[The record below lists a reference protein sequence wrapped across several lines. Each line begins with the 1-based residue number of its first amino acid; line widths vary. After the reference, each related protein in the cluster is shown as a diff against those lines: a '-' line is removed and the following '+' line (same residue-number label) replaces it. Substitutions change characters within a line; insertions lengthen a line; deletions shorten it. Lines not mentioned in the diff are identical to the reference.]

1 MAVGAAAG
9 GRGLERA
16 AEQESSSPVNAWSDL
31 HRKWKD
37 HYQEEDQRQ
46 NHDGPCPPLPQL
58 GVHLRRDREEPR
70 RDGGAAVVLMRPGN
84 HLDEHLLRHF
94 FGGLAVG
101 EPEERFR
108 RLRPDLIRTWACGD
122 GPIDREYVWHDMAQQ
137 WQTPEVG
144 EAHHARGG
152 LLRHDVGLEPAAE
165 HEALAVP
172 RGLDPVRHPGVAV
185 GDDDAKGVMLV
196 RADAL
201 AHLLGGE
208 QPGLVDGVAVV
219 LDLHGKAPHADHRT
233 ARANYVRFEL
243 ALENFVTVWN
253 QINFGRLLFN
263 TFSIAMLGTIG
274 TLLSSI
280 AVAYGFSRFRF
291 RGRNALFLLLLATII
306 LPVQITL
313 IPTFA
318 VFLALNWTGT
328 WLPLIV
334 PHFFANAYNVFLLRQ
349 YFVTIPREMDEAAM
363 MDGANPL
370 RILTSIIVPQS
381 IPVLVAVG
389 LFHFFWQWNDFFLP
403 LIYLQ
408 GNVDAQPL
416 SVGIASFN
424 ALYSQ
429 KPTLIQAAAVMSII
443 VPVVIFFFAQR
454 AFMRGIVITGVEK

>member
-1 MAVGAAAG
+1 MTIAAARPLSRVG
-9 GRGLERA
+9 LRGIPGR
-16 AEQESSSPVNAWSDL
+16 S
-31 HRKWKD
+31 
-37 HYQEEDQRQ
+37 
-46 NHDGPCPPLPQL
+46 
-58 GVHLRRDREEPR
+58 LRRWTAVTGVTFFGLLVLSAYLMPLGYMAATSLKDAAQMSEAGAPLYPAKPATFSWQGQVYPVYNVPTADGMRQWALVDPR
-70 RDGGAAVVLMRPGN
+70 REDATFIDPS
-84 HLDEHLLRHF
+84 H
-94 FGGLAVG
+94 
-101 EPEERFR
+101 PE
-108 RLRPDLIRTWACGD
+108 A
-122 GPIDREYVWHDMAQQ
+122 GPIE
-137 WQTPEVG
+137 WQGRWRT
-144 EAHHARGG
+144 
-152 LLRHDVGLEPAAE
+152 
-165 HEALAVP
+165 
-172 RGLDPVRHPGVAV
+172 
-185 GDDDAKGVMLV
+185 
-196 RADAL
+196 
-201 AHLLGGE
+201 LG
-208 QPGLVDGVAVV
+208 QAWQFS
-219 LDLHGKAPHADHRT
+219 
-233 ARANYVRFEL
+233 FEFQ
-243 ALENFVTVWN
+243 NFVTVWN
-253 QINFGRLLFN
+253 QINFGRLLLN
-263 TFSIAMLGTIG
+263 TFAIALIGTIG
-274 TLLSSI
+274 TLLSSV

-328 WLPLIV
+328 WLPLLV

-443 VPVVIFFFAQR
+443 VPVVIFFLAQR
-454 AFMRGIVITGVEK
+454 AFLRGIVITGVEK